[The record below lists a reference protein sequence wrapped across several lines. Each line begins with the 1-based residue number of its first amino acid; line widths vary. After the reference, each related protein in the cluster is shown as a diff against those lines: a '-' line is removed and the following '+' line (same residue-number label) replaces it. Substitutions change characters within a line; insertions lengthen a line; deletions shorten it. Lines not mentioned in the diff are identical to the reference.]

1 MQKSLFHRNWR
12 VKNLNT
18 RQRLGFFCQ
27 SFWTL
32 ARGALS
38 EESTVPRIL
47 VSWTES
53 TNGCHISSIFPATI
67 SRSST
72 LVPEAAVFGAK
83 LFTLYFL
90 LTDMLTLP
98 ESFKVKVRA
107 SVALR
112 LLRYFQGALVAN
124 LVNINDTT
132 IAIDIISA
140 LLLTRWYSNNFHAL
154 ICIIFATICL

>member
-1 MQKSLFHRNWR
+1 MITLLLISSILLSYISLALLLLHLKKKCKNPISIETWR

-53 TNGCHISSIFPATI
+53 TNGCHISSIFPATL

-90 LTDMLTLP
+90 LMDMLTLP
-98 ESFKVKVRA
+98 EF
-107 SVALR
+107 LR
-112 LLRYFQGALVAN
+112 RKLGLQ
-124 LVNINDTT
+124 
-132 IAIDIISA
+132 
-140 LLLTRWYSNNFHAL
+140 
-154 ICIIFATICL
+154 

>member
-1 MQKSLFHRNWR
+1 MQKPVFRRNWR

-53 TNGCHISSIFPATI
+53 TNGCHISSIFPATL

-90 LTDMLTLP
+90 LADMLTLT
-98 ESFKVKVRA
+98 ESLKAKARA

-112 LLRYFQGALVAN
+112 LLGCFQGALVAS

-132 IAIDIISA
+132 IATDIISA
-140 LLLTRWYSNNFHAL
+140 FCFTPDGTQTTFTH
-154 ICIIFATICL
+154 